1 MQEFEKIKKIRTTLK
16 LTQQEMADA
25 IGVSKQYFS
34 KVENGHTELS
44 KEKAMVLCHEYDIS
58 LNWLLLDIGSMFA
71 NDVEKNA
78 ETFKTNVENILDAN
92 LNLLIFSSY
101 IEKAFSI
108 IKNIDTNASIKNII
122 KTARLVFIKDFSIRR
137 LPLLEVKSALEKFEN
152 EVKDSEEFKTKTLE
166 EYYCV
171 VIENQS
177 EK

>member
-108 IKNIDTNASIKNII
+108 IRKIKSLYLSGYKNKKIKYH
-122 KTARLVFIKDFSIRR
+122 S
-137 LPLLEVKSALEKFEN
+137 
-152 EVKDSEEFKTKTLE
+152 
-166 EYYCV
+166 
-171 VIENQS
+171 
-177 EK
+177 

>member
-78 ETFKTNVENILDAN
+78 ETFKTNIENILDAN

-108 IKNIDTNASIKNII
+108 IKNIDNNASIKNII

-137 LPLLEVKSALEKFEN
+137 LPL
-152 EVKDSEEFKTKTLE
+152 
-166 EYYCV
+166 
-171 VIENQS
+171 
-177 EK
+177 